1 MNDLTKLTDQ
11 QLSKLIEN
19 KWASS
24 STLWDEISSL
34 YDKNKNAYKNE
45 PEWLKTLAKKKSK
58 VRDNRIFVNTE
69 AVINSVIAN
78 PPKPNVVPS
87 RDTPES
93 RELATLQ
100 QKYFSQKY
108 TDRNVKEAIRKGL
121 RNLYFARLLV
131 LKPFWNST
139 INDFDVRSLDP
150 RNVRFSSTASKE
162 EDSAFA
168 IEEVPDTLHGM
179 VSRFPSKKKEILA
192 AAGFEV
198 GDEKNLD
205 TNILLDE
212 KQYKYKEAWIGNY
225 LICKFDDVI
234 MCKVKNPYWDW
245 DGRLMTA
252 EQSMILSSKDS
263 SPVDVKNVL
272 SQIKSNPTFS
282 STINKAE
289 KPEDSSEGESEADG
303 DKGEFE
309 LDQDQ
314 AEPGL
319 DVPDPE
325 FSKDAYFYNHFNFPR
340 KPYIFATIFADSDS
354 PIGSTDFITQAIP
367 LQTDI
372 DETKRNITENARIVN
387 GMIKVDSSVM
397 TQEEATKLNF
407 KDAGGIV
414 YGKGVANGV
423 QRETG
428 APLPSFVQMNL
439 EDSRKEIDD
448 IMASSSAFRGVRE
461 GQETRAGRLALID
474 QSFLRLNELVQVVDY
489 VNNELF
495 NWFYQLAKINYT
507 ENHYAKIEGRDG
519 AIKIIELMQDDFET
533 GTEVKIIPGKTL
545 PEDRQFKFEQA
556 QKDMEMGVLAPI
568 DYYEAAG
575 YENGASKLKN
585 LVTWG
590 LNQAAAAGL
599 TQEEIDKLSPPK
611 QEEKPLPKTSIKY
624 EDLPP
629 DGKVQL
635 ASQVGIELDPEM
647 VVNKDIAERK
657 DNVKIK
663 NIRPGNDKVSMA
675 SP

>member
-78 PPKPNVVPS
+78 PPKPNVVPG

-263 SPVDVKNVL
+263 STIDVKNVL